1 MSGIDLGIRMFFRV
15 LMRNNHSILK
25 KDSIMSI
32 LKKMQEFAANG
43 ARVFGKA
50 AKGQYHSESEAVKE
64 IKKEIMSDSSSRR
77 DDTANRLRDRRNINA
92 DIRRILK

>member
-1 MSGIDLGIRMFFRV
+1 
-15 LMRNNHSILK
+15 
-25 KDSIMSI
+25 MSI

-64 IKKEIMSDSSSRR
+64 IKKEIMSGSSSRR

-92 DIRRILK
+92 DIRRSLNKKKDYNYL

>member
-1 MSGIDLGIRMFFRV
+1 MK
-15 LMRNNHSILK
+15 ILK
-25 KDSIMSI
+25 KI
-32 LKKMQEFAANG
+32 QEFAAKS

-77 DDTANRLRDRRNINA
+77 DDTANRLRDRHNINA
-92 DIRRILK
+92 DIRKILK

>member
-1 MSGIDLGIRMFFRV
+1 M
-15 LMRNNHSILK
+15 N
-25 KDSIMSI
+25 I
-32 LKKMQEFAANG
+32 LKKMQEFAAKG

-92 DIRRILK
+92 DIRRCLK

>member
-1 MSGIDLGIRMFFRV
+1 M
-15 LMRNNHSILK
+15 N
-25 KDSIMSI
+25 I
-32 LKKMQEFAANG
+32 LKKMQEFAANA

-92 DIRRILK
+92 DIRSLKKKKDYNYL